1 MSATELNIL
10 VLEDSHTQAKAIER
24 LLVMEG
30 VRVETISS
38 ASDLVKSE
46 SLKSLDISAALID
59 VHFGNVCGLRLIGPL
74 LQRWPGVAVAMMTA
88 NGKND
93 FEVLG
98 EARQLGAHYV
108 MRKPFSRDDVKNFI
122 ADVHHIRKTGDRRKH
137 VVVIDDSKTTCQI
150 VSDLLAGYH
159 YRVSTFQKGEDAMQQ
174 LSFDHVDAV
183 LTDMQMPGMPGQELI
198 TLVRDVWKNVAIVAM
213 SGRQCSP
220 VELKNADAFIPK
232 PFGPDEIIKVLKK
245 AISKH
250 EHGDLPVI
258 EDELDIVQ
266 LDC

>member
-1 MSATELNIL
+1 MSASDLNIL
-10 VLEDSHTQAKAIER
+10 VLEDSLTQAKAIER

-30 VRVETISS
+30 AKVEVISS
-38 ASDLVKSE
+38 ANDLLKSE
-46 SLKSLDISAALID
+46 TLKTMDITAALID
-59 VHFGNVCGLRLIGPL
+59 VHFGTVSGLRLIAPL
-74 LQRWPGVAVAMMTA
+74 VNRWPGVAVAMMTA

-93 FEVLG
+93 FQVLG
-98 EARQLGAHYV
+98 EARELGAHYV
-108 MRKPFSRDDVKNFI
+108 MRKPFSQNDVKNFL
-122 ADVHHIRKTGDRRKH
+122 ADVRHIRKTGDRRKH
-137 VVVIDDSKTTCQI
+137 VVVIDDSNTTCQI
-150 VSDLLAGYH
+150 VSDLLTGYH

-183 LTDMQMPGMPGQELI
+183 LTNMQMPGMRGQELI
-198 TLVRDVWKNVAIVAM
+198 NLVRDIWKNVAIVAM